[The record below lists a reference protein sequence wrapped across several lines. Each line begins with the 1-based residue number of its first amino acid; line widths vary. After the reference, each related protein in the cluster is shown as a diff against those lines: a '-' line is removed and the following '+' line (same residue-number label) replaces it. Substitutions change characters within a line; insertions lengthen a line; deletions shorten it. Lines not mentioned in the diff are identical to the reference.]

1 MEWKHIH
8 EKEMKFQCFP
18 AQHFFCFVLSC
29 LNITAQF
36 FVIFEDVWVIWSS
49 SSISI
54 NQGVL
59 GNINTLFSALSFNFF
74 TFLSKIPGD
83 DHFYYTLSPNVVK
96 FIRYLERSKVR
107 RNVNLE
113 FSVLQM
119 RDHWNRSHHSLAW
132 VSARRN
138 GKKGIAHWREGCS
151 CVLHSEK

>member
-1 MEWKHIH
+1 M
-8 EKEMKFQCFP
+8 FSCSTFFSCFLLFKY
-18 AQHFFCFVLSC
+18 HCTV
-29 LNITAQF
+29 

-59 GNINTLFSALSFNFF
+59 GNINTLFSVLSFNFF

-96 FIRYLERSKVR
+96 FIRYLEHSKVR

-113 FSVLQM
+113 FLCSRWEIIEIVAITAWLEWVLEEMERKDSLIGGRASAAFCIQRSNWSM
-119 RDHWNRSHHSLAW
+119 RCY
-132 VSARRN
+132 RR
-138 GKKGIAHWREGCS
+138 RR
-151 CVLHSEK
+151 LF